1 MSTNITKKLAEKGA
15 LVTSRRT
22 ARQLL
27 QAYLDAISAGEM
39 EKAIALFAE
48 DGALEFPYFGSVN
61 LPTRFQGPDA
71 IRQLL
76 VPVVEGAENF
86 QFKNVKIFP
95 GEDENHVSGEYE
107 VDAVIKKTGRPY
119 QQLYGGRLIAENGKI
134 KLLREFANTVEV
146 ARAMLPHGLKD
157 LF

>member
-1 MSTNITKKLAEKGA
+1 MSTIITKKLAEKGA
-15 LVTSRRT
+15 LVTSMRT

-48 DGALEFPYFGSVN
+48 DGALEFQYFGSVN

-76 VPVVEGAENF
+76 VPVMEGAENF

-119 QQLYGGRLIAENGKI
+119 QQLYGGRLVAEKGKI

-146 ARAMLPHGLKD
+146 ARAMLPNGLKD

>member
-1 MSTNITKKLAEKGA
+1 MRTIITKKLAEKGA
-15 LVTSRRT
+15 LVTSMRT

-76 VPVVEGAENF
+76 VPVMEGAENF

-119 QQLYGGRLIAENGKI
+119 QQLYGGRLVAEKGKI

-146 ARAMLPHGLKD
+146 ARAMLPNGLKD

>member
-1 MSTNITKKLAEKGA
+1 MSTIITKKLAEKGA
-15 LVTSRRT
+15 LVTSMRT

-76 VPVVEGAENF
+76 VPVMEGAENF

-119 QQLYGGRLIAENGKI
+119 QQLYGGRLVAEKGKI

-146 ARAMLPHGLKD
+146 ARAMLPNGLKD